1 MGDSVSSTPEEGQR
15 MKRKRIEE
23 VLKEKTDEWMSIAGV
38 QGMGVGMFEGGPC
51 IKIFTSSKPS
61 TVQAKIPST
70 VGDYRVIIEQTG
82 AFGALDQR

>member
-51 IKIFTSSKPS
+51 IKIFTS